1 MNPGIIHDD
10 VYNQCNC
17 QTNSGYFIRKDSN
30 NLDECVACHP
40 LCKKCHGTTFNDCD
54 ECWADINLIDTLK
67 GSTCN
72 CLVGYFYDSTKL
84 TKADYCQPCHEF
96 CKDCITT
103 FKYCTKCNDIPG
115 VHFDN
120 YNCLCGGSVLPLLE
134 YFVVVNTTLHKD
146 TCVKCHPICTTCFGP
161 YPDQCYG
168 CDSNKGSY
176 LVSGTNI
183 CTCDANKYYDNND
196 NICTPCHPY
205 CKTCFGAGSKAC
217 SSCNDLALTVE
228 GQSSVCT
235 MDCIS
240 LSGGYYKDGKTCKS
254 KIVSILMSSFALNLI
269 NQYIYII

>member
-1 MNPGIIHDD
+1 MQPFFVIFFNYNNYLVCHSFCTECNTNDRLCTKCIVNPGIIHDD

-72 CLVGYFYDSTKL
+72 CIVGYFYDSTKL

-96 CKDCITT
+96 CKDCITM

-120 YNCLCGGSVLPLLE
+120 YNCLCGGSVLPLSE

-146 TCVKCHPICTTCFGP
+146 TCVKMP
-161 YPDQCYG
+161 
-168 CDSNKGSY
+168 SNMHY
-176 LVSGTNI
+176 LLWT
-183 CTCDANKYYDNND
+183 
-196 NICTPCHPY
+196 
-205 CKTCFGAGSKAC
+205 
-217 SSCNDLALTVE
+217 
-228 GQSSVCT
+228 
-235 MDCIS
+235 IS
-240 LSGGYYKDGKTCKS
+240 
-254 KIVSILMSSFALNLI
+254 
-269 NQYIYII
+269 